1 MILYHGS
8 NVIVSQ
14 PRLVEQNRYLDF
26 GYGFYTTTNKIQ
38 AISFAEKVFRRKNEG
53 SKQVSI
59 YEVDEKVTGRSIWC
73 IFILSNIN
81 LY

>member
-1 MILYHGS
+1 MVSVPDIYLYLFHGVNILSGT
-8 NVIVSQ
+8 
-14 PRLVEQNRYLDF
+14 E
-26 GYGFYTTTNKIQ
+26 
-38 AISFAEKVFRRKNEG
+38 
-53 SKQVSI
+53 VSI